1 MSRTTRRRIVL
12 ACAASAIASASGCA
26 RTVLVEEGSLL
37 RVGPDAKIRVWYQ
50 LEGEWRDS
58 GTRLNIPE
66 GWYLVP
72 PAFVSEDDPLPVAP
86 LETEPKP

>member
-37 RVGPDAKIRVWYQ
+37 RVGPDARIRVWYQ
-50 LEGEWRDS
+50 FEGEWRES
-58 GTRLNIPE
+58 GTRLKIPE

-72 PAFVSEDDPLPVAP
+72 PSFVSEDDPLPVGP

>member
-1 MSRTTRRRIVL
+1 MWRKPRRRTARLCVVL
-12 ACAASAIASASGCA
+12 ALGLTGGCA

-37 RVGPDAKIRVWYQ
+37 RVGPDAEIRVWYH

-58 GTRLNIPE
+58 GTRLRIPE

-72 PAFVSEDDPLPVAP
+72 PSFVSEDDPLPTGPVP
-86 LETEPKP
+86 